1 MSIFESIKKDN
12 ITLRKA
18 KDALAPGSTYLLSK
32 IKTAIKDGTKDGVE
46 PEATDS
52 FVFAEI
58 RSYIKQ
64 LNQTLDA
71 AGEKISSESKEA
83 TISSIEFAKKYLP
96 KELST
101 EQIEADAK
109 SILDSMVDKSAKS
122 MGLIIKSLKEKYGD
136 QFDGSKVS
144 PLVKKLFS

>member
-1 MSIFESIKKDN
+1 MSIFDSIKKDN
-12 ITLRKA
+12 ISLRKA

-46 PEATDS
+46 PEPTDT
-52 FVFAEI
+52 FVFSEI

-71 AGEKISSESKEA
+71 AGDKISSEVKET

-96 KELST
+96 AELSV
-101 EQIEADAK
+101 EKIEEDAK
-109 SILDSMVDKSAKS
+109 AILEGMSDKSAKS